1 MGGLRRRRS
10 TDGSRVRAANGV
22 IAVTDV
28 ERSSV
33 GSVDGVMSVAL
44 TGPFDTAQLPRVA
57 PDPVTITVARTVAP
71 GREDDY
77 LRWSDEAVAELR
89 RFPGCLGA
97 GVLLPGAD
105 GGDHQFVFRFENG
118 VSLRNWEKSPQ
129 RAALMET
136 AQEFV
141 VAERITR
148 TVGVENFFELP
159 VRAEPRRSLWKR
171 IVTDVAWVYPVGIG
185 SAVFVSPILGDMPLW
200 SRVVLS
206 TLLITVVMRLVVGP
220 IRSRLRSRRTL

>member
-1 MGGLRRRRS
+1 
-10 TDGSRVRAANGV
+10 
-22 IAVTDV
+22 
-28 ERSSV
+28 
-33 GSVDGVMSVAL
+33 MSIAL

-57 PDPVTITVARTVAP
+57 PDPVTITVARTVVP

-77 LRWSDEAVAELR
+77 LRWADDVVAELR
-89 RFPGCLGA
+89 KFPGCLGA
-97 GVLLPGAD
+97 GMLLPGPD

-118 VSLRNWEKSPQ
+118 ISLRSWEKSPQ
-129 RAALMET
+129 RAALMER

-141 VAERITR
+141 VSERITR
-148 TVGVENFFELP
+148 TVGVEDFFELP

-171 IVTDVAWVYPVGIG
+171 IATDVAWVYPVGIG
-185 SAVFVSPILGDMPLW
+185 SAVFVSPVLGGMPLW

-220 IRSRLRSRRTL
+220 LRSRLRSRRTL